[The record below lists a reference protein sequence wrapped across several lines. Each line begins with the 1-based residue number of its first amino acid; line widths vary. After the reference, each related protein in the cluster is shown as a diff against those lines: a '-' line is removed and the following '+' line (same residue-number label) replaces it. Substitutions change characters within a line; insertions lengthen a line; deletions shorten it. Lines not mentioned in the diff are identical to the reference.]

1 MIQIQIPTRFSRL
14 LIFLVF
20 TCMVLLQPTRS
31 SCQVLYRP
39 NFFGLKAGTNTAKT
53 VVNGSD
59 LFISKYNTG
68 FHLGGFYHA
77 RFGKFVV
84 QPEILYQVKGGTFR
98 NSDVLI
104 RNNYNYITVPII
116 VGYVVTEGLTV
127 EAGAEWSRALNGV
140 KSIGPEVNRDFGITA
155 GVRFD
160 LLDAA
165 DKFSLNLRYNYGTA
179 NISAIPGIQK
189 YNRAIQFSV
198 IYNFYKEK

>member
-1 MIQIQIPTRFSRL
+1 MQIQNIPRCFQVFMFS
-14 LIFLVF
+14 FVVAA
-20 TCMVLLQPTRS
+20 VLLGSPS
-31 SCQVLYRP
+31 ASAQVVYRP
-39 NFFGLKAGTNTAKT
+39 HVFGLKAGTNTAKT
-53 VVNGSD
+53 VVSGSD

-68 FHLGGFYHA
+68 FHLGGFYRA

-84 QPEILYQVKGGTFR
+84 QPEILYQVKGGTFK
-98 NSDVLI
+98 NNDALI

-116 VGYVVTEGLTV
+116 LGYVPTEGLTI

-140 KSIGPEVNRDFGITA
+140 KSLGPEINRDFGITA

-165 DKFSLNLRYNYGTA
+165 DKFSLNLRYNYGTT
-179 NISAIPGIQK
+179 NISNIVGIEK
-189 YNRAIQFSV
+189 YNRGIQFSV